1 MNASLQTIVV
11 PAMIG
16 NTFGLISARPSV
28 YPRIA
33 VWHDY
38 FTNTGPFTPNRT
50 VMQTFT
56 DAPGGYKESRQEIV
70 EIKLWEVYLL
80 YNRRNLYNTLSTYSL
95 DNGPVEKDH
104 QEEGRVSFRF
114 MSFDWERTV
123 KQLLYDNRIP
133 VIIQSN
139 ALAAVKV
146 KGGQE
151 AVLNF

>member
-1 MNASLQTIVV
+1 MHT
-11 PAMIG
+11 
-16 NTFGLISARPSV
+16 T
-28 YPRIA
+28 
-33 VWHDY
+33 
-38 FTNTGPFTPNRT
+38 
-50 VMQTFT
+50 T
-56 DAPGGYKESRQEIV
+56 DAPAGYKDSRQEIV

-114 MSFDWERTV
+114 MTYDWERTV

-139 ALAAVKV
+139 ALAAVRAN
-146 KGGQE
+146 GRFE
-151 AVLNF
+151 SVLNF